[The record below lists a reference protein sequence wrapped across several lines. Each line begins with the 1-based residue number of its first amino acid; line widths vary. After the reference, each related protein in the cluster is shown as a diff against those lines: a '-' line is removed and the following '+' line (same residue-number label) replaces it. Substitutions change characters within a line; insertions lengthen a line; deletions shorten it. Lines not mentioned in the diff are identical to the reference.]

1 MKWKIPEINT
11 INFKLHLTQ
20 SSLIKWTIP
29 LCLSQ
34 SGNKFQLS
42 GVSHLAASQLSDGL
56 SRVTLFVFSQ
66 VTLIFLSDSPKAQ
79 E

>member
-29 LCLSQ
+29 LRLSQ

-42 GVSHLAASQLSDGL
+42 GVSHLAASQLSDRL

-66 VTLIFLSDSPKAQ
+66 VTHIFLSDSPKAQ